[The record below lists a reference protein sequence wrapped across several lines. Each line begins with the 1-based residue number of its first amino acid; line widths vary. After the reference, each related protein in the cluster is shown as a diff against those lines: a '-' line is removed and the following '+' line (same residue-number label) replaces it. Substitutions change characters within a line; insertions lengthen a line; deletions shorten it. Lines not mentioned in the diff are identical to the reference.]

1 MKALKIGLGVVL
13 AVVVVLAVG
22 LWLLAD
28 NLDGIVAGAI
38 ERYGSEITGTGVTV
52 GAVSIDLSAGRATIT
67 NLRVANPEGFSD
79 RDAFSLQEITVQ
91 IDPGSVR
98 SEPHRLPQ
106 VRVAAPVV
114 LYEVDAEAR
123 RNLDVI
129 RGNIESYTAP
139 QGGDGDGGQA
149 DGGDDAGAEPA
160 PHLIID
166 RLEFTGGRVQADAS
180 ALGVESRGVDLPG
193 FTLSDLGAPDG
204 APADAIARQALERLA
219 RQAAES
225 VARSEVEDLLRDQ
238 LEGDLGDQLPDAVK
252 DRAGQLL
259 DRIGG

>member
-1 MKALKIGLGVVL
+1 MKALKIGIGVVL

-28 NLDGIVAGAI
+28 NLDGIVAAAI
-38 ERYGSEITGTGVTV
+38 ERYGSEITGTAVSV
-52 GAVSIDLSAGRATIT
+52 GAVSIDLGAGRATIT
-67 NLRVANPEGFSD
+67 DLRVANPDGFSD

-98 SEPHRLPQ
+98 SEPYRLPQ
-106 VRVAAPVV
+106 IRVAAPQV
-114 LYEVDAEAR
+114 LYEVNQEAA

-129 RGNIESYTAP
+129 RGNVEAYVAQ
-139 QGGDGDGGQA
+139 QGGGGPASGESGAGDAASG
-149 DGGDDAGAEPA
+149 PA
-160 PHLIID
+160 PRMIID

-180 ALGVESRGVDLPG
+180 ALGVDPRAVDLPG
-193 FTLSDLGAPDG
+193 FQLADLGAPDG
-204 APADAIARQALERLA
+204 APADAIARQALARLA

-225 VARSEVEDLLRDQ
+225 VARSEVQDLLRDQ
-238 LEGDLGDQLPDAVK
+238 LEGDLGDQLPDAVQEK
-252 DRAGQLL
+252 AGQLL

>member
-1 MKALKIGLGVVL
+1 MKALKIGIGVVL

-38 ERYGSEITGTGVTV
+38 ERYGSAITGTSVTV
-52 GAVSIDLSAGRATIT
+52 GAVSIDLSAGSATIT
-67 NLRVANPEGFSD
+67 DLRVANPDGFSD
-79 RDAFSLQEITVQ
+79 REAISLQEMIVQ

-98 SEPHRLPQ
+98 SEPYRLPQ
-106 VRVAAPVV
+106 VSVTRPEV
-114 LYEVDAEAR
+114 LYEVNQEAE

-129 RGNIESYTAP
+129 RGNIDSYVAR
-139 QGGDGDGGQA
+139 QGGASD
-149 DGGDDAGAEPA
+149 EPA
-160 PHLIID
+160 PLMIID
-166 RLEFTGGRVQADAS
+166 RLEFSGGRVQADAS
-180 ALGVESRGVDLPG
+180 ALGVEARGLDLPG
-193 FTLSDLGAPDG
+193 FALSDLGAPDG
-204 APADAIARQALERLA
+204 APADAIAKQALSRLA

-238 LEGDLGDQLPDAVK
+238 LEDRLGDQVPDEVEEK
-252 DRAGQLL
+252 AGQLL